1 MWILCGGL
9 SVVFCIIGWIMMPKK
24 KIVSQ
29 WASVCSLAF
38 VSVTLLMEYRMVLQW
53 VIKEDWSAMMDVVP
67 HMFSFCTG
75 YVIILLLANAVLMGV
90 IYTKTKDL

>member
-9 SVVFCIIGWIMMPKK
+9 SVAFCIIGWIMMPKK

-38 VSVTLLMEYRMVLQW
+38 VSLTLLMEYRMVLQW
-53 VIKEDWSAMMDVVP
+53 VI
-67 HMFSFCTG
+67 
-75 YVIILLLANAVLMGV
+75 
-90 IYTKTKDL
+90 